1 MSRNRARETGGDAKR
16 RYEEDRE
23 VSGDRVSY
31 QENPE
36 ITERGAENNH

>member
-1 MSRNRARETGGDAKR
+1 MSRDRRREPGGDGKR
-16 RYEEDRE
+16 RYEEDRS
-23 VSGDRVSY
+23 VSGDRNSN